1 MQLTR
6 GCEYA
11 IRGLVYLAM
20 QKGEDPVLLADIAH
34 AIEAPTN
41 YLSNIFQ
48 ILSRLG
54 LVASHRGAKRGYT
67 LARSPSEI
75 NLREIVEGMEG
86 PITIS
91 SCNMDRGWCDPD
103 QDCSMFTLW
112 NDIQETVTKKLEK
125 ATLSKI
131 SGACFMHDIK

>member
-11 IRGLVYLAM
+11 IRGLVFLAE
-20 QKGEDPVLLADIAH
+20 EDRDDPILLADIAE
-34 AIEAPTN
+34 AIGAPTN

-67 LARSPSEI
+67 LARPPAEI

-91 SCNMDRGWCDPD
+91 SCNMDRSWCDPD
-103 QDCSMFTLW
+103 QGCSMYDLW
-112 NDIQETVTKKLEK
+112 SDIQNTVTRKLEQ
-125 ATLSKI
+125 ATLAKL
-131 SGACFMHDIK
+131 SGACFMHDIE